1 MVHVSSYSPFD
12 CGCRWDGHPSFG
24 PQRIGYRDA
33 AEMSNRHAPA
43 TDPPSLGNR
52 VQPDMKD
59 RCAERYLYTL
69 DWILRLGLWAD
80 NAATWAHKSVS
91 RLRTTGSSRQCG
103 MGSSP
108 IDTSTFPIRC
118 FWRAELNGFI
128 HTWFDPHCKGWSDL
142 TCTRLPHPPS
152 TLGANGSSAK
162 PVSSC
167 SGINNQGC
175 RTLAGPS
182 ALRTGTEGA
191 SKDLEVER

>member
-1 MVHVSSYSPFD
+1 MYQAIPLLIVAAGGTGIPHSAPKELVIATPLK
-12 CGCRWDGHPSFG
+12 CPTGTH
-24 PQRIGYRDA
+24 QRLTRQA
-33 AEMSNRHAPA
+33 WW
-43 TDPPSLGNR
+43 NR